1 MLVEFSVANFLSFKD
16 KVTFSMVAADIEELP
31 DNRIQTDD
39 PEWHLLKSAV
49 IYGANDS
56 GKRNLIKAMNF
67 MRKLV
72 LTS

>member
-1 MLVEFSVANFLSFKD
+1 
-16 KVTFSMVAADIEELP
+16 MVAADIEELP
-31 DNRIQTDD
+31 DNRIQTSD

-49 IYGANDS
+49 IYGANAS
-56 GKRNLIKAMNF
+56 GKSNLIKAMNF